1 MTRRPFDGGRRD
13 PLGRNITSTGSS
25 TGSGPDPGAVET
37 PTTELPDAA
46 LTDNLAEGQR
56 CVELAAMLV
65 DRFSYEAFMSDEL
78 IQNSASMLIIRLREV
93 ANRLPQQFKDGHPDV
108 PWRSIIDMG
117 NIVAH
122 DDAIRADPDMV
133 WNTLAT
139 EFPKLDVFRT
149 N

>member
-1 MTRRPFDGGRRD
+1 
-13 PLGRNITSTGSS
+13 
-25 TGSGPDPGAVET
+25 
-37 PTTELPDAA
+37 
-46 LTDNLAEGQR
+46 
-56 CVELAAMLV
+56 MLV

-78 IQNSASMLIIRLREV
+78 IQNSASMLVIRLRDV

-108 PWRSIIDMG
+108 PWRSIIGMG
-117 NIVAH
+117 DIVAH
-122 DDAIRADPDMV
+122 DDAIRADPDTV